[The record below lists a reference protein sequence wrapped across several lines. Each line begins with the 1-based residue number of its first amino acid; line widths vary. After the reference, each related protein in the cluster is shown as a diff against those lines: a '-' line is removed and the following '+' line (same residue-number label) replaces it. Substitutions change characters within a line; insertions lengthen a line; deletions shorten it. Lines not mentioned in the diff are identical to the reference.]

1 MTDEKKNIGFSGISS
16 LASEVDEITLQAQ
29 HKLDQTSRRE
39 AESQRSESSGTPTT
53 SVPRTAPS
61 PSPSSKPEVVAS
73 GSSQV
78 PRTGS
83 SGAKWFWGLVGVGV
97 LIWLLNAAQQEGERL
112 RRDQA
117 FTPTTQTPVIGSQPS
132 PTRNLPLNRTQVLTE
147 KEATGDVVRGSS
159 ATGQGLTQGDEA
171 QSLNPRVPDDDLT
184 ASECGRWCDV
194 SFWKTATVAD
204 LQADIAAGADVHAR
218 TEDGATPLHWAA
230 ALNVDEAMILVLVE
244 AGADVHA
251 RTEDGV
257 TPLHGAAA
265 LNANPDVIT
274 VLLKAGADLKAK
286 DSSSKTPFDYIRENE
301 KLKDWEAYWRLN
313 YLQPQ

>member
-1 MTDEKKNIGFSGISS
+1 M
-16 LASEVDEITLQAQ
+16 
-29 HKLDQTSRRE
+29 
-39 AESQRSESSGTPTT
+39 
-53 SVPRTAPS
+53 
-61 PSPSSKPEVVAS
+61 
-73 GSSQV
+73 
-78 PRTGS
+78 
-83 SGAKWFWGLVGVGV
+83 

-112 RRDQA
+112 RGDQA

-132 PTRNLPLNRTQVLTE
+132 PTRNLPLNRTQVPTVQE
-147 KEATGDVVRGSS
+147 DTGDVVRGSQ
-159 ATGQGLTQGDEA
+159 ATGQGLMQGGEA
-171 QSLNPRVPDDDLT
+171 HHLNPGVPDDDLT
-184 ASECGRWCDV
+184 AGECGRWCDV
-194 SFWKTATVAD
+194 EFWKTATVAD
-204 LQADIAAGADVHAR
+204 LRADIAAGVDVHTR

-230 ALNVDEAMILVLVE
+230 ALNVDEAMITVLVE

-286 DSSSKTPFDYIRENE
+286 DSSSKTPFDYIRDNE

>member
-1 MTDEKKNIGFSGISS
+1 M
-16 LASEVDEITLQAQ
+16 
-29 HKLDQTSRRE
+29 
-39 AESQRSESSGTPTT
+39 
-53 SVPRTAPS
+53 
-61 PSPSSKPEVVAS
+61 
-73 GSSQV
+73 
-78 PRTGS
+78 
-83 SGAKWFWGLVGVGV
+83 
-97 LIWLLNAAQQEGERL
+97 
-112 RRDQA
+112 
-117 FTPTTQTPVIGSQPS
+117 
-132 PTRNLPLNRTQVLTE
+132 
-147 KEATGDVVRGSS
+147 
-159 ATGQGLTQGDEA
+159 QGDEA
-171 QSLNPRVPDDDLT
+171 HHLNPGVPDDDLT
-184 ASECGRWCDV
+184 AGECGRWCDV
-194 SFWKTATVAD
+194 EFWKTATVAD

-230 ALNVDEAMILVLVE
+230 ALNVDEVMITVLVE

-286 DSSSKTPFDYIRENE
+286 DSSSKTPFDYIRDNE